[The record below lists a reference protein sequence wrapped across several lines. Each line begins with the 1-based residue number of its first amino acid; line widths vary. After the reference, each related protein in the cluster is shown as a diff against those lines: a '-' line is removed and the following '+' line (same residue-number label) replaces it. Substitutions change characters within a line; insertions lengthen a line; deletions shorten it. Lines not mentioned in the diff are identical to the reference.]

1 MQIRRVLAA
10 TSAAVIAATGLVA
23 CSSDSSDSASGDSES
38 SEQDGPIRVGTTDA
52 AKKAWAVL
60 EEQAEAAGLD
70 IEIENFA
77 DYSTPNQALA
87 QGQLDTNNFQHLKFL
102 AKYNVGNDSDLT
114 PIVAT
119 EIIPLALFWKD
130 HDSLDGIEGESIAIP
145 NDPSNQGRA
154 INVLVQ
160 ADLITLKEEGLV
172 TPTPADIDTEASK
185 VQITPVDAAQ
195 TPSAYGE
202 GTPAIINNSFLDRA
216 GIDPNLAV
224 FQDDP
229 NSPEAEPYIN
239 AFVVRAEDAD
249 NETIKKLAELWHSP
263 EVQAAVDE
271 DAKGTSVQVE
281 RTQEELQE
289 ILDRLEEAERNS

>member
-52 AKKAWAVL
+52 AKKAWAAL
-60 EEQAEAAGLD
+60 EEAAEAEGID

-77 DYSTPNQALA
+77 DYSTPNQALE

-102 AKYNVGNDSDLT
+102 AEYNVGNDSDLT

-249 NETIKKLAELWHSP
+249 NETIKQLASIS
-263 EVQAAVDE
+263 
-271 DAKGTSVQVE
+271 KSRTSLTTPPLTK
-281 RTQEELQE
+281 RWSKASWTPTT
-289 ILDRLEEAERNS
+289 SST

>member
-52 AKKAWAVL
+52 AKKAWAAL
-60 EEQAEAAGLD
+60 EEAAEAEGID

-77 DYSTPNQALA
+77 DYSTPNQALE

-102 AKYNVGNDSDLT
+102 AEYNVGNDSDLT

>member
-60 EEQAEAAGLD
+60 EEQAEAEGID

-77 DYSTPNQALA
+77 DYSTPNQALE

-102 AKYNVGNDSDLT
+102 AEYNVGNDSDLT

>member
-77 DYSTPNQALA
+77 DYSTPNQALE
-87 QGQLDTNNFQHLKFL
+87 QSQLDTNNFQHLKFL
-102 AKYNVGNDSDLT
+102 AEYNVGNDSDLT

>member
-23 CSSDSSDSASGDSES
+23 CSSESSDSASGDSES

-52 AKKAWAVL
+52 AKKAWAAL

-77 DYSTPNQALA
+77 DYSTPNQALE

-102 AKYNVGNDSDLT
+102 AEYNVGNDSDLT

>member
-23 CSSDSSDSASGDSES
+23 CSSDSSGDAEGAG
-38 SEQDGPIRVGTTDA
+38 QDGPIRVGTTDA
-52 AKKAWAVL
+52 AKKAWAAL
-60 EEQAEAAGLD
+60 EEQADAAGLD
-70 IEIENFA
+70 IQIENFA
-77 DYSTPNQALA
+77 DYSTPNQALE

-102 AKYNVGNDSDLT
+102 AEYNVGNDTDLT

-130 HDSLDGIEGESIAIP
+130 HDSLDGIEGENVAIP

-160 ADLITLKEEGLV
+160 ADLVTLKEEGLI

-185 VQITPVDAAQ
+185 VEVTPVDAAQ

-239 AFVVRAEDAD
+239 AFVVRSEDAD
-249 NETIKKLAELWHSP
+249 NETIKQLAELWHTP

-281 RTQEELQE
+281 RTPEELKE

>member
-77 DYSTPNQALA
+77 DYSTPNQALE

-102 AKYNVGNDSDLT
+102 AEYNVGNDSDLT

-216 GIDPNLAV
+216 GSDPNLAV

-249 NETIKKLAELWHSP
+249 NATINQLAELWHTP

>member
-38 SEQDGPIRVGTTDA
+38 SEQDDPIRVGTTDA

-77 DYSTPNQALA
+77 AYSTPNQALE

-130 HDSLDGIEGESIAIP
+130 HDSLDGIEGESVAIP

-160 ADLITLKEEGLV
+160 AELVTLKEEGLV

-185 VQITPVDAAQ
+185 VQVTPVDAAQ

-229 NSPEAEPYIN
+229 SSPEAEPYIN
-239 AFVVRAEDAD
+239 AFVVKAEDAD
-249 NETIKKLAELWHSP
+249 NETILKLANLWHTP

-271 DAKGTSVQVE
+271 DAKGTSVAVE
-281 RTQEELQE
+281 RTPEELQE
-289 ILDRLEEAERNS
+289 ILDRLEEAERNI

>member
-10 TSAAVIAATGLVA
+10 TSATVIAATGLVA
-23 CSSDSSDSASGDSES
+23 CSSDSSGDAEGAG
-38 SEQDGPIRVGTTDA
+38 QDGPIRVGTTDA
-52 AKKAWAVL
+52 AKKAWAAL
-60 EEQAEAAGLD
+60 EEQADAAGLD
-70 IEIENFA
+70 IQIENFA
-77 DYSTPNQALA
+77 DYSTPNQALE

-102 AKYNVGNDSDLT
+102 AEYNVGNDTDLT

-130 HDSLDGIEGESIAIP
+130 HDSLDGIEGENVAIP

-160 ADLITLKEEGLV
+160 ADLVTLKEDGLI

-185 VQITPVDAAQ
+185 VEVTPVDAAQ

-239 AFVVRAEDAD
+239 AFVVRSEDAD
-249 NETIKKLAELWHSP
+249 NETIKQLAELWHTP

-281 RTQEELQE
+281 RTPEELQE

>member
-23 CSSDSSDSASGDSES
+23 CSSDSEDTASGDAES
-38 SEQDGPIRVGTTDA
+38 TEQDGPIRVGTTDA
-52 AKKAWAVL
+52 AKKAWAAF
-60 EEQAEAAGLD
+60 EEAAEAEGID

-77 DYSTPNQALA
+77 DYSTPNQALE

-102 AKYNVGNDSDLT
+102 AEYNVGNDSDLT

-130 HDSLDGIEGESIAIP
+130 HDSLDGIEGESVAIP

-160 ADLITLKEEGLV
+160 AELVTLKEEGLV

-185 VQITPVDAAQ
+185 VQVTPVDAAQ

-229 NSPEAEPYIN
+229 SSPEAEPYIN
-239 AFVVRAEDAD
+239 AFVVKAEDAD
-249 NETIKKLAELWHSP
+249 NETILKLANLWHTP

-271 DAKGTSVQVE
+271 DAKGTSVAVE
-281 RTQEELQE
+281 RTPEELQE

>member
-23 CSSDSSDSASGDSES
+23 CSSDSSDSASGDADGAG
-38 SEQDGPIRVGTTDA
+38 QDGPIRVDTTDA
-52 AKKAWAVL
+52 AKKAWAAL
-60 EEQAEAAGLD
+60 EEAAEAAGID

-77 DYSTPNQALA
+77 DYSTPNQALE

-102 AKYNVGNDSDLT
+102 AEYNVGNDSDLT

-130 HDSLDGIEGESIAIP
+130 HDSLDGIEGEKIAIP

-160 ADLITLKEEGLV
+160 ADLITLKEEGLI

-185 VQITPVDAAQ
+185 VQVTPVDAAQ

-229 NSPEAEPYIN
+229 SSPEAEPYIN

-249 NETIKKLAELWHSP
+249 NETIKQLAELWHSP

-281 RTQEELQE
+281 RTPEELQE

>member
-77 DYSTPNQALA
+77 DYSTPNQALE

-102 AKYNVGNDSDLT
+102 AEYNVGNDSDLT

-229 NSPEAEPYIN
+229 SSPEAEPYIN

>member
-77 DYSTPNQALA
+77 DYSTPNQALE

-102 AKYNVGNDSDLT
+102 AEYNVGNDSDLT

-249 NETIKKLAELWHSP
+249 NETIKQLAELWHSP

>member
-23 CSSDSSDSASGDSES
+23 CSSDSSDSASGDADGAG
-38 SEQDGPIRVGTTDA
+38 QDGPIRVGTTDA
-52 AKKAWAVL
+52 AKKAWAAL
-60 EEQAEAAGLD
+60 EEAAEAAGID

-77 DYSTPNQALA
+77 DYSTPNQALE

-102 AKYNVGNDSDLT
+102 AEYNVGNDSDLT

-130 HDSLDGIEGESIAIP
+130 HDSLDGIEGEKIAIP

-160 ADLITLKEEGLV
+160 ADLITLKEEGLI
-172 TPTPADIDTEASK
+172 TPAPADIDTEASK
-185 VQITPVDAAQ
+185 VQVTPVDAAQ

-249 NETIKKLAELWHSP
+249 NETIKQLAELWHSP

-281 RTQEELQE
+281 RTPEELQE

>member
-23 CSSDSSDSASGDSES
+23 CSSDSSGDAEGAG
-38 SEQDGPIRVGTTDA
+38 QDGPIRVGTTDA
-52 AKKAWAVL
+52 AKKAWAAL
-60 EEQAEAAGLD
+60 EEQADAAGLD
-70 IEIENFA
+70 IQIENFA
-77 DYSTPNQALA
+77 DYSTPNQALE

-102 AKYNVGNDSDLT
+102 AEYNVGNDTDLT

-130 HDSLDGIEGESIAIP
+130 HDSLDGIEGENVAIP

-160 ADLITLKEEGLV
+160 ADLVTLKEDGLI

-185 VQITPVDAAQ
+185 VEVTPVDAAQ

-239 AFVVRAEDAD
+239 AFVVRSEDAD
-249 NETIKKLAELWHSP
+249 NETIKQLAELWHTP

-281 RTQEELQE
+281 RTPEELQE

>member
-52 AKKAWAVL
+52 AKKAWAAL
-60 EEQAEAAGLD
+60 EEAAEAEGID

-77 DYSTPNQALA
+77 DYSTPNQALE

-102 AKYNVGNDSDLT
+102 AEYNVGNDSDLT

-202 GTPAIINNSFLDRA
+202 GTPAIINNPFLDRA
-216 GIDPNLAV
+216 GTDPNLAV

-229 NSPEAEPYIN
+229 SSPEAEPYIN

>member
-23 CSSDSSDSASGDSES
+23 CSSDSEDTASGDAES
-38 SEQDGPIRVGTTDA
+38 AEQDGPIRVGTTDA
-52 AKKAWAVL
+52 AKKAWAAF
-60 EEQAEAAGLD
+60 EEAAEAEGID

-77 DYSTPNQALA
+77 AYSTPNQALE

-130 HDSLDGIEGESIAIP
+130 HDSLDGIEGESVAIP

-160 ADLITLKEEGLV
+160 AELVTLKEEGLV

-185 VQITPVDAAQ
+185 VQVTPVDAAQ

-229 NSPEAEPYIN
+229 SSPEAEPYIN
-239 AFVVRAEDAD
+239 AFVVKAEDAD
-249 NETIKKLAELWHSP
+249 NETILKLANLWHTP

-289 ILDRLEEAERNS
+289 ILDRLEEAERNI

>member
-77 DYSTPNQALA
+77 DYSTPNQALE

-102 AKYNVGNDSDLT
+102 VEYNVGNDSDLT

>member
-1 MQIRRVLAA
+1 MPIRRVLAA

-23 CSSDSSDSASGDSES
+23 CSSDSSDSASGDADGAG
-38 SEQDGPIRVGTTDA
+38 QDGPIRVGTTDA
-52 AKKAWAVL
+52 AKKAWAAL
-60 EEQAEAAGLD
+60 EEAAEAAGID

-77 DYSTPNQALA
+77 DYSTPNQALE

-102 AKYNVGNDSDLT
+102 AEYNVGNDSDLT

-130 HDSLDGIEGESIAIP
+130 HDSLDGIEGEKIAIP

-160 ADLITLKEEGLV
+160 ADLITLKEEGLI

-185 VQITPVDAAQ
+185 VQVTPVDAAQ

-249 NETIKKLAELWHSP
+249 NETIKQLAELWHSP

-281 RTQEELQE
+281 RTPEELQE

>member
-23 CSSDSSDSASGDSES
+23 CSSDSADTASGDAES
-38 SEQDGPIRVGTTDA
+38 AEQEDPIRVGTTDA

-77 DYSTPNQALA
+77 DYSTPNQALE

-102 AKYNVGNDSDLT
+102 AEYNVGNDSDLT

-130 HDSLDGIEGESIAIP
+130 HDSLDGIEGENVAIP

-160 ADLITLKEEGLV
+160 ADLLTLKEEGLV

-249 NETIKKLAELWHSP
+249 NETIKQLAELWHTP

>member
-77 DYSTPNQALA
+77 DYSTPNQALE

-102 AKYNVGNDSDLT
+102 AEYNVGNDSDLT
-114 PIVAT
+114 SIVAT

>member
-77 DYSTPNQALA
+77 DYSTPNQAME

-102 AKYNVGNDSDLT
+102 AEYNVGNDSDLT

>member
-52 AKKAWAVL
+52 AKKAWAAL

-77 DYSTPNQALA
+77 DYSTPNQALE

-102 AKYNVGNDSDLT
+102 AEYNVGNDSDLT

>member
-1 MQIRRVLAA
+1 M
-10 TSAAVIAATGLVA
+10 
-23 CSSDSSDSASGDSES
+23 E
-38 SEQDGPIRVGTTDA
+38 
-52 AKKAWAVL
+52 
-60 EEQAEAAGLD
+60 
-70 IEIENFA
+70 
-77 DYSTPNQALA
+77 

-102 AKYNVGNDSDLT
+102 AEYNVGNDSDLT

>member
-23 CSSDSSDSASGDSES
+23 CSSDSSGDAEGAG
-38 SEQDGPIRVGTTDA
+38 QDGPIRVGTTDA
-52 AKKAWAVL
+52 AKKAWAAL
-60 EEQAEAAGLD
+60 EEQADAAGLD
-70 IEIENFA
+70 IQIENFA
-77 DYSTPNQALA
+77 DYSTPNQALE

-102 AKYNVGNDSDLT
+102 AEYNVGNDTDLT

-130 HDSLDGIEGESIAIP
+130 HDSLDGIEGENVAIP

-160 ADLITLKEEGLV
+160 ADLVTLKEEGLI

-185 VQITPVDAAQ
+185 VEVTPVDAAQ

-229 NSPEAEPYIN
+229 NSPEAQPYIN
-239 AFVVRAEDAD
+239 AFVVRSEDTD
-249 NETIKKLAELWHSP
+249 NETIKQLAELWHTP

-281 RTQEELQE
+281 RTPEELQE

>member
-77 DYSTPNQALA
+77 DYSTPNQALE

-102 AKYNVGNDSDLT
+102 AEYNVGNDSDLT

-216 GIDPNLAV
+216 GIDPNLAL

>member
-52 AKKAWAVL
+52 AKKAWAAL
-60 EEQAEAAGLD
+60 EEAAEAEGID

-77 DYSTPNQALA
+77 DYSTPNQALG

-102 AKYNVGNDSDLT
+102 AEYNVGNDSDLT

>member
-23 CSSDSSDSASGDSES
+23 CSSDSSGDAEGAG
-38 SEQDGPIRVGTTDA
+38 QDGPIRVGTTDA
-52 AKKAWAVL
+52 AKKAWAAL
-60 EEQAEAAGLD
+60 EEQADAAGLD
-70 IEIENFA
+70 IQIENFA
-77 DYSTPNQALA
+77 DYSTPNQALE

-102 AKYNVGNDSDLT
+102 AEYNVGNDTDLT

-130 HDSLDGIEGESIAIP
+130 HDSLDGIEGENVAIP

-160 ADLITLKEEGLV
+160 ADLVTLKEEGLI

-185 VQITPVDAAQ
+185 VEVTPVDAAQ

-239 AFVVRAEDAD
+239 AFVVRSEDAD
-249 NETIKKLAELWHSP
+249 NETIKQLAELWHTP

-281 RTQEELQE
+281 RTPEELQE

>member
-23 CSSDSSDSASGDSES
+23 CSSDSSGDAEGAG
-38 SEQDGPIRVGTTDA
+38 QDGPIRVGTTDA
-52 AKKAWAVL
+52 AKKAWAAL
-60 EEQAEAAGLD
+60 EEQADAAGLD
-70 IEIENFA
+70 IQIENFA
-77 DYSTPNQALA
+77 DYSTPNQALE

-102 AKYNVGNDSDLT
+102 AEYNVGNDTDLT

-130 HDSLDGIEGESIAIP
+130 HDSLDGIEGENIAIP

-160 ADLITLKEEGLV
+160 ADLVTLKEEGLI

-185 VQITPVDAAQ
+185 VEVTPVDAAQ

-239 AFVVRAEDAD
+239 AFVVRSEDAD
-249 NETIKKLAELWHSP
+249 NETIKQLAELWHTP

-281 RTQEELQE
+281 RTPEELQE

>member
-23 CSSDSSDSASGDSES
+23 CSSDSSDSASGDADGAG
-38 SEQDGPIRVGTTDA
+38 QDGPIRVGTTDA
-52 AKKAWAVL
+52 AKKAWAAL
-60 EEQAEAAGLD
+60 EEAAEAAGID

-77 DYSTPNQALA
+77 DYSTPNQALE

-102 AKYNVGNDSDLT
+102 AEYNVGNDSDLT

-130 HDSLDGIEGESIAIP
+130 HDSLDGIEGEKIAIP

-160 ADLITLKEEGLV
+160 ADLITLKEEGLI

-185 VQITPVDAAQ
+185 VQVTPVDAAQ

-249 NETIKKLAELWHSP
+249 NATIKQLAELWHSP

-281 RTQEELQE
+281 RTPEELQE

>member
-38 SEQDGPIRVGTTDA
+38 AEQAGPIRVGTTDA
-52 AKKAWAVL
+52 AKKAWAAL
-60 EEQAEAAGLD
+60 EEAAEAEGID

-77 DYSTPNQALA
+77 DYSTPNQALE

-102 AKYNVGNDSDLT
+102 AEYNVGNDSDLT

-195 TPSAYGE
+195 PPSAYGE